1 MLSWHVF
8 STKSMTMQNTYD
20 TMIPVE
26 TGQDLSYFIRL
37 ENDFQALSDAVT
49 SLGKPYARIAIIT
62 DSNVAPL
69 YLKEAE
75 RALSG
80 TGATVSSLVLPAG
93 EEHKN
98 LDSINTIY
106 QFLIDQQLDRNDLLA
121 ALGGG
126 VIGDMTG
133 FAAATYL
140 RGIDFIQLPTTLL
153 ADVDSSIGGKTGVDY
168 HSYKNMVGAF
178 KQPRLVYMNL
188 SVLRSLPERQFS
200 TGMAEIVKHA
210 CIMDEEYLTFL
221 EANKARIWGL
231 EPDCLLPMIRQS
243 LLIKKK
249 VVEEDPTEKGIRA
262 ILNFGHT
269 LGHALEKESGFTL
282 THGEGVSL
290 GTCGALFITHE
301 KGLLSKEDCLRVE
314 RLLQAYH
321 LPVRYQDFS
330 TEQVLAATLHDKKR
344 SGKSL
349 RFILLDRL
357 GQARIDT
364 SVTQEEMRGA
374 LEYLKAE

>member
-1 MLSWHVF
+1 
-8 STKSMTMQNTYD
+8 MQNMYD

-37 ENDFQALSDAVT
+37 ENDFQALSDAVI

-98 LDSINTIY
+98 LDSIDTIY

-221 EANKARIWGL
+221 EENKNRIWGL

-282 THGEGVSL
+282 TH
-290 GTCGALFITHE
+290 
-301 KGLLSKEDCLRVE
+301 
-314 RLLQAYH
+314 
-321 LPVRYQDFS
+321 
-330 TEQVLAATLHDKKR
+330 
-344 SGKSL
+344 
-349 RFILLDRL
+349 
-357 GQARIDT
+357 
-364 SVTQEEMRGA
+364 
-374 LEYLKAE
+374 